1 MERFV
6 VLDPTVEADPL
17 PASGPAPRPRALAG
31 RRVGLLDNTKRNA
44 DAALDLV
51 AEFLVE
57 KEPSITVVRLRKPT
71 SARPLPPEMVEE
83 ARRRCDVVIAGV
95 GD

>member
-6 VLDPTVEADPL
+6 VLDPTADPDPL
-17 PASGPAPRPRALAG
+17 PASGLAPRPRALAG
-31 RRVGLLDNTKRNA
+31 LRVGLLDNTKRNS

-51 AEFLVE
+51 AECLAE
-57 KEPSITVVRLRKPT
+57 TEPSITVVRLRKPT
-71 SARPLPPEMVEE
+71 SAKPLPPEMVEE
-83 ARRRCDVVIAGV
+83 ARRRCDVVIAGI